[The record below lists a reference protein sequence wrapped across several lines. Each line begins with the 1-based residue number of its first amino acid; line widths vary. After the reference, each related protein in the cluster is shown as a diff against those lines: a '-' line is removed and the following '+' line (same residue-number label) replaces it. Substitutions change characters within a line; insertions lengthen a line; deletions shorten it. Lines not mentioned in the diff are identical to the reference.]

1 MRNPGQV
8 LDQRN
13 RITRKTSYGPIA
25 SPVESVVAM
34 LVLSPGPPYSAAA
47 AACSCP
53 RFAAAGWNQ
62 GGRVS
67 IARARAA
74 VTASGGREDDVV
86 GQLYD
91 MVMFL

>member
-34 LVLSPGPPYSAAA
+34 FSPLPPLERRRRRLLL
-47 AACSCP
+47 P
-53 RFAAAGWNQ
+53 
-62 GGRVS
+62 
-67 IARARAA
+67 
-74 VTASGGREDDVV
+74 
-86 GQLYD
+86 
-91 MVMFL
+91 